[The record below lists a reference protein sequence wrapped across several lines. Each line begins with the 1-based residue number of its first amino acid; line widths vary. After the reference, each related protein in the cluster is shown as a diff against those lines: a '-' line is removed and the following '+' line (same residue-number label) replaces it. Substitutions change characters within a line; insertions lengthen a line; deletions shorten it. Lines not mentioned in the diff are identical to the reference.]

1 MEMSSYYLD
10 ALIELSEMQ
19 GRVNAAKDYYYS
31 KDFCTAED
39 IISILGIEKKD
50 ESEKHFFDGKES
62 KE

>member
-10 ALIELSEMQ
+10 ALMDLSEMQ

-39 IISILGIEKKD
+39 IISILGIQKK
-50 ESEKHFFDGKES
+50 EENEERKYVE
-62 KE
+62 